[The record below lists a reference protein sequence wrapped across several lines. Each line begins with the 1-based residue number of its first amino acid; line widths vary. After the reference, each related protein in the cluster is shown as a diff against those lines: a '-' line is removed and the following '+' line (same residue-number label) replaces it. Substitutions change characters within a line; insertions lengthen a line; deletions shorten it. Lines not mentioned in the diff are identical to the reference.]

1 MLVIEIY
8 MCTYLFIRNI
18 DIKDISQLVFML
30 SKIQHILASLWSL
43 SCPIQKVELRRDF
56 CNGCKKDFNTV
67 MLGPLKNFEILR
79 VKYLKNKWLGLTN
92 HFDISIVFK
101 ISVFEILKINCCC
114 MISIPLRQ
122 EKPMS
127 LKIYE
132 VKTHFTFSIYIHS
145 VIIFLL

>member
-1 MLVIEIY
+1 MKIKRTMSSTLVIEIY

-79 VKYLKNKWLGLTN
+79 VKYLKMSGWV
-92 HFDISIVFK
+92 FDIFIVFERRA
-101 ISVFEILKINCCC
+101 FEILKFNCFSKCV
-114 MISIPLRQ
+114 S
-122 EKPMS
+122 S
-127 LKIYE
+127 LASKG
-132 VKTHFTFSIYIHS
+132 K
-145 VIIFLL
+145 

>member
-1 MLVIEIY
+1 MKIKRTMSSTLVIEIY

-79 VKYLKNKWLGLTN
+79 VKYLKMSGWV
-92 HFDISIVFK
+92 FDIFIVFERRA
-101 ISVFEILKINCCC
+101 FEISKFNCFSKCV
-114 MISIPLRQ
+114 S
-122 EKPMS
+122 S
-127 LKIYE
+127 LASKGE
-132 VKTHFTFSIYIHS
+132 
-145 VIIFLL
+145 